1 MRPEIGM
8 TVRIKDTY
16 EVASMRGTIGIIET
30 ISREDPNPVYHYAG
44 VKFAPEITE
53 YTSYIYLRLLQ
64 YKVDNNA
71 SFLA

>member
-8 TVRIKDTY
+8 TVRVKDTY
-16 EVASMRGTIGIIET
+16 EVTSMRGTIGIIET
-30 ISREDPNPVYHYAG
+30 IIRRDPNPVYHYAG
-44 VKFAPEITE
+44 VKFAPEITD
-53 YTSYIYLRLLQ
+53 YIYLRLLQ